1 MKCLRVNKDVKGIK
15 WWELESNKGF
25 QAQWLAGYLRLGT
38 NSGFRVGSALGRGG
52 GVNSVF
58 QGFSAFIG
66 ETFISAGGLSAG
78 LSFHG
83 V

>member
-1 MKCLRVNKDVKGIK
+1 MKCLRVNKDDKGIK

-38 NSGFRVGSALGRGG
+38 NSGFRVGGALGR

>member
-1 MKCLRVNKDVKGIK
+1 MKCLRVNKDDKGIK

-25 QAQWLAGYLRLGT
+25 QAQWLTGYLRLGT
-38 NSGFRVGSALGRGG
+38 NSDFRVGSALGGG
-52 GVNSVF
+52 GGNSVF

>member
-1 MKCLRVNKDVKGIK
+1 MKCLRVNKDDKGIK

-25 QAQWLAGYLRLGT
+25 QAQWLTGYLRLGT
-38 NSGFRVGSALGRGG
+38 NSGFRVGSALVGGG
-52 GVNSVF
+52 GVN
-58 QGFSAFIG
+58 
-66 ETFISAGGLSAG
+66 FISAGGLSAG